1 MLFDDWKSST
11 IILNNGSE
19 FNNTMV
25 KYNVLRNKFLF
36 HRNDSTFEF
45 LDDVAEIRMKDDNLN
60 DIVFKKITNAEIK
73 AQEGSYVQVL
83 SEGKVMLYKHYT
95 RTIEGEN
102 YTNGIFTSEK
112 KIIPHNSIWAIVNNK
127 TLSVKTNASFLEELT
142 SDKIDDVKKY
152 IKEKRLNIKSEKDF
166 AAAIS
171 FYNLINSSPKN

>member
-1 MLFDDWKSST
+1 MIRVPYIISFLFLYTSSAFCQTEPVFHTTTSTPSSYNGATGNGASEVLQDKYSGKLYQVTSNYDAVGSPMLFDDWKSST

-73 AQEGSYVQVL
+73 AKEGSYVQVW
-83 SEGKVMLYKHYT
+83 SEGKFILYNHYT
-95 RTIEGEN
+95 RTMEGEN
-102 YTNGIFTSEK
+102 
-112 KIIPHNSIWAIVNNK
+112 
-127 TLSVKTNASFLEELT
+127 
-142 SDKIDDVKKY
+142 
-152 IKEKRLNIKSEKDF
+152 
-166 AAAIS
+166 
-171 FYNLINSSPKN
+171 